1 MAEEKTNQVVAE
13 LGNMVDT
20 TGKIVSNASGI
31 FTKLSE
37 AMASAGGA
45 AETLGID
52 LSTTLPGL
60 ESVTQSMLWHGR
72 CNGELL
78 EADSV
83 PQQE

>member
-45 AETLGID
+45 AETLGI
-52 LSTTLPGL
+52 
-60 ESVTQSMLWHGR
+60 GR
-72 CNGELL
+72 VIVKNR
-78 EADSV
+78 SII
-83 PQQE
+83 